1 MSSPEGRAEQVA
13 ARLSEAGLTARF
25 VDHDGHICVEAEVPD
40 LVSAESWQELL
51 AVLETGDS
59 FGLAVTGDGGRIAWV
74 AISKNASGTAGAVP
88 GHTHQL

>member
-1 MSSPEGRAEQVA
+1 M
-13 ARLSEAGLTARF
+13 
-25 VDHDGHICVEAEVPD
+25 DHDSHMCVETEVSDP
-40 LVSAESWQELL
+40 VSAESWQELL

-59 FGLAVTGDGGRIAWV
+59 FGLAVTANGGRIAWV